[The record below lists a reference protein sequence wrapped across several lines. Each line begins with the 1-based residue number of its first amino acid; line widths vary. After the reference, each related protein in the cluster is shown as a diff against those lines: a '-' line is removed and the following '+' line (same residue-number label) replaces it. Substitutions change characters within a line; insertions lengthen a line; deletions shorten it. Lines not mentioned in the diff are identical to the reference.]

1 MKAMRVKKIYQTQ
14 SKRAKGPKD
23 RRCSAA
29 SAINKSPNRNVYCSL
44 DKRCDSPGPK
54 DRCTIESQGS
64 SGVMTT

>member
-29 SAINKSPNRNVYCSL
+29 SAINKSPNRNVYCPL
-44 DKRCDSPGPK
+44 DKRCDSPDVEMARRSEPTW
-54 DRCTIESQGS
+54 R
-64 SGVMTT
+64 